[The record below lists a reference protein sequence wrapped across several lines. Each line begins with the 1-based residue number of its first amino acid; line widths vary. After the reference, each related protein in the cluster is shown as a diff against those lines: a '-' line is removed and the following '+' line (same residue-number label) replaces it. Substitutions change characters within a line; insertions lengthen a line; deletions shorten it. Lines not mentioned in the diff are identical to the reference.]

1 MLLNARFLTIYTKGN
16 MNDILDKIIEYG
28 ITQKA
33 SDIHICSGE
42 VVRYRIDNNIVSPFG
57 QPVNSDK
64 IVDKILSY
72 LPGEEFR
79 SKLQS
84 AYADGDE
91 IDFSLEFCQSRLRV
105 NAFRDFTGDNIAV
118 RILDKH
124 ILTPREI
131 GLPEALVSLSRRA
144 NGIIIIAGA
153 SGSGKSTTLASLIE
167 LANNE
172 RNLHIITIEDPI
184 EYVFKSKKCL
194 INQRQVGLHT
204 KSFASGLK
212 SALREDPDI
221 IMIGEMRDQ
230 DTVRAAMKLAE
241 TGHLVLATMHTSSSS
256 GCIERIIDYFTPEE
270 QRQIR
275 TVLSDA
281 LLCVL
286 IQSLIPAK
294 NSTRTAAFEFLISN
308 AAVKNLIRESKTN
321 MIQNVLQTSSNM
333 GMITMKES
341 YTRLVQ
347 KGVITLEN
355 ARKYYPNG
363 DFTL

>member
-1 MLLNARFLTIYTKGN
+1 
-16 MNDILDKIIEYG
+16 MNEILDGIIKYG
-28 ITQKA
+28 IAHRA
-33 SDIHICSGE
+33 SDIHICNGE
-42 VVRYRIDNNIVSPFG
+42 VVRYRIDNSIVSPFES
-57 QPVNSDK
+57 PINSSK
-64 IVDKILSY
+64 IVQEILSY
-72 LPGEEFR
+72 LPNEVFR
-79 SKLQS
+79 QKLQTT
-84 AYADGDE
+84 YADGSE
-91 IDFSLEFCQSRLRV
+91 IDFSLEFSQNRLRV
-105 NAFRDFTGDNIAV
+105 NAFRDFTGDNVAI
-118 RILDKH
+118 RIIEKH

-131 GLPEALVSLSRRA
+131 GLPEGLVNLSRRA

-172 RNLHIITIEDPI
+172 RNLHIITIEDPV

-204 KSFASGLK
+204 KSFASGLR

-256 GCIERIIDYFTPEE
+256 GCIERIIDYFAPEE

-275 TVLSDA
+275 TVLSDV
-281 LLCVL
+281 LLGVL

-294 NSTRTAAFEFLISN
+294 NSTRKAAFEFLISN

-333 GMITMKES
+333 GMLTMKES
-341 YTRLVQ
+341 YARLVQ

-355 ARKYYPNG
+355 AKKYYPNG
-363 DFTL
+363 EFVL